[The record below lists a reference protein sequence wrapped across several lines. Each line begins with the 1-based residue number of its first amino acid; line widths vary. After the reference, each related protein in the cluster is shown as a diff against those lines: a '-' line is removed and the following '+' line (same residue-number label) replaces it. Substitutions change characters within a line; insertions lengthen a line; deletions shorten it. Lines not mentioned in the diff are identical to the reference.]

1 MNRAPRRL
9 SQSLLL
15 HAFLLVEVTLV
26 RLRRDRL
33 TNRIGVKVGLR
44 VVGVGVARGKENN
57 FFLCVVSLLTQK
69 QGNAFPL
76 PLDFFFNF
84 L

>member
-1 MNRAPRRL
+1 MNRAPHRL
-9 SQSLLL
+9 SQSRLLR
-15 HAFLLVEVTLV
+15 AFLLVEVTLV

-33 TNRIGVKVGLR
+33 TNRIGAKVGLR

-57 FFLCVVSLLTQK
+57 FLCVVSLLTQK

>member
-9 SQSLLL
+9 FQSRLLR
-15 HAFLLVEVTLV
+15 AFLLVEVTLV

-33 TNRIGVKVGLR
+33 TIRTGVRVGLR
-44 VVGVGVARGKENN
+44 VVGGGAARGKENN